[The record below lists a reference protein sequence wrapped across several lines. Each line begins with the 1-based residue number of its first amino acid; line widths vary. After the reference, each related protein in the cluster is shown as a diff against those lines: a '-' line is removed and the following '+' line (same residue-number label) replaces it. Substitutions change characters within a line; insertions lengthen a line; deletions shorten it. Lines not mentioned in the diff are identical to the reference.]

1 MGVIRIKPLI
11 IILILIFLFMI
22 LSSDVFAQ
30 KKILVLHSYHQGLEW
45 TDQISE
51 GIRSVFPY
59 NDKVKIFY
67 EYLDA
72 KRNYSEKYYDKLISL
87 YREKAKIINFDV
99 IIVSDNAAFNF
110 ILEYGEEL
118 YPKTPIVFCGVNNFN
133 SNFLV
138 NKEDI
143 CGIVENADHRKIID
157 LILKLHPNLN
167 ELIIINDQT
176 LTGKNIQ
183 EELKVVLKDY
193 KNKIEYEIWDTFTLN
208 DLQNRLIS
216 LDQNDVIYLLVF
228 NRDRAGNF
236 ISYNQGI
243 DIIKSVSKNPIY
255 GAWDFYLGK
264 GILGGKLISAQA
276 QGKEAA
282 LMAKKI
288 INGQQDFREKIVFD
302 KGSNF
307 YFDYLELKKY
317 NITEND
323 LPAGSRI
330 VNQPD
335 SFFKKNNRYL
345 LWGLAFLIFIILIL
359 IIIYYLK
366 NKEKEKLDKLNLELE
381 QKVKQRTRELEKM
394 TITDELT
401 DLFNRRHILD
411 LLEIEIKKASRYNRN
426 LSVIMI
432 DIDFFKKVNDNHG
445 HQFGDKVLKIL
456 SDILQ
461 QNTRNIDFV
470 GRYGGEEFLI
480 ILPETD
486 LDQAYLVAEKLR
498 KTVKETQIS
507 GLESGI
513 TISCGAAQFED
524 DLGHQ
529 LIKRADDLLY
539 KAKAK
544 GRDRVEI

>member
-1 MGVIRIKPLI
+1 M
-11 IILILIFLFMI
+11 
-22 LSSDVFAQ
+22 Q
-30 KKILVLHSYHQGLEW
+30 
-45 TDQISE
+45 
-51 GIRSVFPY
+51 
-59 NDKVKIFY
+59 
-67 EYLDA
+67 

-288 INGQQDFREKIVFD
+288 INGQQDFREK
-302 KGSNF
+302 
-307 YFDYLELKKY
+307 
-317 NITEND
+317 
-323 LPAGSRI
+323 
-330 VNQPD
+330 
-335 SFFKKNNRYL
+335 
-345 LWGLAFLIFIILIL
+345 
-359 IIIYYLK
+359 
-366 NKEKEKLDKLNLELE
+366 
-381 QKVKQRTRELEKM
+381 
-394 TITDELT
+394 
-401 DLFNRRHILD
+401 
-411 LLEIEIKKASRYNRN
+411 
-426 LSVIMI
+426 
-432 DIDFFKKVNDNHG
+432 
-445 HQFGDKVLKIL
+445 
-456 SDILQ
+456 
-461 QNTRNIDFV
+461 
-470 GRYGGEEFLI
+470 
-480 ILPETD
+480 
-486 LDQAYLVAEKLR
+486 
-498 KTVKETQIS
+498 
-507 GLESGI
+507 
-513 TISCGAAQFED
+513 
-524 DLGHQ
+524 
-529 LIKRADDLLY
+529 
-539 KAKAK
+539 
-544 GRDRVEI
+544 